1 MIHVGVGVDYSL
13 VYKVLEYLLDELA
26 RDRMRVEAASIEDKD
41 TQREV
46 LECNV
51 HTALYLLIIMCKVR
65 KTTKYSKNVILHCT
79 LASVCA

>member
-65 KTTKYSKNVILHCT
+65 RTTTIRDCI
-79 LASVCA
+79 